1 MLPIKILPLLFIA
14 ALPLNAMG
22 GSASGSD
29 EVEAEYMKD
38 NGKQITVSGTV
49 RIVGSMPF
57 TETVISDNDAD
68 WFIDKD
74 ERSKLA
80 GYQGETV
87 KVSGKA
93 RYTSLILANGEQSGV
108 RRDLTNIKIL
118 R

>member
-1 MLPIKILPLLFIA
+1 MLLIKMLPLFFIA

-22 GSASGSD
+22 GSASGAD

-38 NGKQITVSGTV
+38 NGKQVTVSGTV

-68 WFIDKD
+68 WFIGKD
-74 ERSKLA
+74 EQLKLA
-80 GYQGETV
+80 GYEGQTV
-87 KVSGKA
+87 TVSGKA
-93 RYTSLILANGEQSGV
+93 RYTSLVLANGEQAGV
-108 RRDLTNIKIL
+108 RRALTNIKIL